1 MSKER
6 VVQWLRGKKI
16 RESAFLESVVK
27 CDNIFFK
34 ALVTYLFKIAFFPT
48 D

>member
-6 VVQWLRGKKI
+6 VVQWLGGKKPP
-16 RESAFLESVVK
+16 AFLESVVK

-34 ALVTYLFKIAFFPT
+34 ALVTYLFKIAFSPT
-48 D
+48 N

>member
-6 VVQWLRGKKI
+6 VVQWLRGKKK
-16 RESAFLESVVK
+16 SAFLESVVK

-34 ALVTYLFKIAFFPT
+34 ALVTYLFKVAFFPT